1 MRLCS
6 AVATV
11 LAFVGI
17 AYAQSPFVGT
27 WKMNRD
33 KTQFDANSGI
43 LKIEADAPKPLPP
56 ALVRL
61 EPDGPREVELQS
73 ESRPRM

>member
-1 MRLCS
+1 MSLCS

-11 LAFVGI
+11 LAFVSV

-33 KTQFDANSGI
+33 KTQWVRDTVLA
-43 LKIEADAPKPLPP
+43 AP
-56 ALVRL
+56 AAVA
-61 EPDGPREVELQS
+61 
-73 ESRPRM
+73 